1 MSELVVIAYDK
12 ESDATGARDRFR
24 DIEKAGQV
32 RIEDSAVVSKDSSGK
47 LEIKNP
53 MSGGTKTGAVI
64 GGAIGLILPVLGPV
78 VGTVGGAVAG
88 GWIGSKISPSVDKD
102 FVEEVAHDL
111 EPGKS
116 ALFLIIRNWNPD
128 AVVAAAAEH
137 YGEIHHTTLPEGL
150 VTSLEQAL
158 KRPS

>member
-1 MSELVVIAYDK
+1 MSELVVIAYDR

-24 DIEKAGQV
+24 EIAKAGQV
-32 RIEDSAVVSKDSSGK
+32 QLEDTAVVVKDSSGK

-53 MSGGTKTGAVI
+53 MSGGSKTGAVI
-64 GGAIGLILPVLGPV
+64 GGVVGLIVPVFGTV
-78 VGTVGGAVAG
+78 VGTIGGAAVG
-88 GWIGSKISPSVDKD
+88 GWIGSKVSPGVDKD

-116 ALFLIIRNWNPD
+116 ALFLVIRNWNPD

-137 YGEIHHTTLPEGL
+137 RGEIHHTTLPEGL